1 MLRML
6 DPAEIVATLRQSLLV
21 LTEDLVVEYVNDWF
35 LATFQVDRN
44 DTVGL
49 PLRVL
54 GNGQWNIPVLLE
66 QLALIVDGSGVVEN
80 MEVDHS
86 FEDIGRRVMRLNAR
100 KTVRPGNGSRRIL
113 LVIEDVTEASD
124 AAAALERERLLSA
137 GVVATIRE
145 PLLVLDERLTVISA
159 NRAFYTTFQVEET
172 QTVGRRLDDL
182 GNGQWSIPK
191 LIELLTEVV
200 PKDTVVE
207 DFEVKHSFPKIGERE
222 IVLNARKVFRKGNH
236 THMLLL
242 AMQDITVRRRIE
254 AEREAALEHAGR
266 LLEEINHRVMNSLT
280 MIAGVISL
288 EARNLSDETCKAALA
303 RIRSRVD
310 AIGRLY
316 KTLSRSGSV
325 DSVGTRDYLTALA
338 SDLISTSEQA
348 DCLSLSLE
356 LDDIPLSTEVAVP
369 LGLVVNELITNSIKY
384 AYNGRSSG
392 SLAITLRG
400 LPDRLEVK
408 ISDDGP
414 GIDPNARVDSGLG
427 QKLTEAFMTQLG
439 GVLITDSNRDGTT
452 HAFTVPLGATAG
464 GYS

>member
-1 MLRML
+1 
-6 DPAEIVATLRQSLLV
+6 
-21 LTEDLVVEYVNDWF
+21 
-35 LATFQVDRN
+35 
-44 DTVGL
+44 
-49 PLRVL
+49 
-54 GNGQWNIPVLLE
+54 
-66 QLALIVDGSGVVEN
+66 
-80 MEVDHS
+80 
-86 FEDIGRRVMRLNAR
+86 
-100 KTVRPGNGSRRIL
+100 
-113 LVIEDVTEASD
+113 
-124 AAAALERERLLSA
+124 
-137 GVVATIRE
+137 
-145 PLLVLDERLTVISA
+145 
-159 NRAFYTTFQVEET
+159 
-172 QTVGRRLDDL
+172 
-182 GNGQWSIPK
+182 WSIPK